1 MIQTIFK
8 FGQDS
13 TILRTKIRPRVQIG
27 PESKSG
33 ISPITVRLINPPS
46 PDLIVH
52 QDPTLWSP
60 VTSGE
65 RRVARLAI
73 LLLKRCRVARLAILL
88 LKRCLGK
95 PWRHLV
101 KKHVSEVQS
110 KAFFEGDASMYW
122 TPWSLIHMAHFC

>member
-52 QDPTLWSP
+52 QNPTLWSP

-65 RRVARLAI
+65 R
-73 LLLKRCRVARLAILL
+73 RVARLAILL

-110 KAFFEGDASMYW
+110 KAFF
-122 TPWSLIHMAHFC
+122 